1 MSKSTDDEIDLLDLF
16 RRMGRTISKWLNA
29 IGKAILVSVI
39 FLIKNMVT
47 LLISIFI
54 GIGIS
59 YIVKWTTK
67 PFYISEV
74 TFRSNVVPN
83 SEMLSHINKLGYL
96 LEQKNYSQVS
106 AALSIGPENDP
117 GIIDLEGF
125 WVIDKNN
132 DSIPD
137 FTDYRNMHNVY
148 DTLNVRMKDRFVI
161 RVKVRDPGSLSRIR
175 DGIESYANSNIIFQ
189 KRNELRLKQ
198 NDELLSRI
206 DYDILQLDSLQK
218 VKYFEETRNRI
229 PEKGGQMIFLQ
240 EQNTQLVYDNIY
252 SLYKKKQTIE
262 TEKNLYP
269 EIISLVSDFYQPLK
283 RFNGGYYYGKIII
296 PVVVGLMLLYLIL
309 HRNRKKIREIY
320 RAY

>member
-1 MSKSTDDEIDLLDLF
+1 MNK
-16 RRMGRTISKWLNA
+16 RTIHR
-29 IGKAILVSVI
+29 
-39 FLIKNMVT
+39 
-47 LLISIFI
+47 
-54 GIGIS
+54 
-59 YIVKWTTK
+59 Y
-67 PFYISEV
+67 
-74 TFRSNVVPN
+74 
-83 SEMLSHINKLGYL
+83 
-96 LEQKNYSQVS
+96 S
-106 AALSIGPENDP
+106 AALSIKPENKP

-137 FTDYRNMHNVY
+137 FTDYRNRHDVY

-198 NDELLSRI
+198 YDELLSRI

-252 SLYKKKQTIE
+252 SLYEKKQAIE
-262 TEKNLYP
+262 TEKSLYP
-269 EIISLVSDFYQPLK
+269 EILSLISDFSQPLR
-283 RFNGGYYYGKIII
+283 RFNGGFYYGKIII
-296 PVVVGLMLLYLIL
+296 PIVVGLMLLYLIF